1 MQLYYAAYSKDGAY
15 RWKIYGYDA
24 TGNREEI
31 RHRSAGEYDSAEEA
45 MDACAEYMD
54 VYSIDAEME

>member
-1 MQLYYAAYSKDGAY
+1 MQLYYAAHSKDGAY
-15 RWKIYGYDA
+15 RWKIYCTTPPAIGRRY
-24 TGNREEI
+24 G
-31 RHRSAGEYDSAEEA
+31 HRSAGEPTRPREA